1 MRLWCGKAKGCFH
14 DFRDRNPS
22 RAPRAEAARVL
33 RAPGQTVATSATLP
47 PSDATRRGGAG
58 TTRAGSDG
66 RDKHD
71 PPAVGRHAPRRRG
84 YFARR
89 VRRSRQTRPARRRTP
104 RAEAAR
110 VLRAPGQTVA
120 TSATLPLVDAT
131 RRGRAMRSTR
141 WRSGETSWDCRTER
155 SDVRRG
161 PRRAP
166 RPPPSPASHRAR
178 CAADQIERRGVAVKE
193 ASATGPVVLTVMRRF
208 ARSGNAERNGAAR
221 RPSGEKASKPTRS
234 T

>member
-1 MRLWCGKAKGCFH
+1 MISVIGTLPERHAPRRRGYFA
-14 DFRDRNPS
+14 RRARRSRQARPS
-22 RAPRAEAARVL
+22 RSWTPRAEAARVH
-33 RAPGQTVATSATLP
+33 
-47 PSDATRRGGAG
+47 

-66 RDKHD
+66 RDKRD
-71 PPAVGRHAPRRRG
+71 PPAIGCHAPRRRG

-89 VRRSRQTRPARRRTP
+89 VRRSRQARPSRRRTP
-104 RAEAAR
+104 RAEGEQCEA
-110 VLRAPGQTVA
+110 
-120 TSATLPLVDAT
+120 
-131 RRGRAMRSTR
+131 TR

-234 T
+234 R

>member
-1 MRLWCGKAKGCFH
+1 MRLWCGKVQGGFH

-22 RAPRAEAARVL
+22 RAPRAEAARVQ
-33 RAPGQTVATSATLP
+33 RAP
-47 PSDATRRGGAG
+47 
-58 TTRAGSDG
+58 
-66 RDKHD
+66 
-71 PPAVGRHAPRRRG
+71 
-84 YFARR
+84 
-89 VRRSRQTRPARRRTP
+89 VRRSRQARPSRHRMP

-110 VLRAPGQTVA
+110 VLRALGQTVA

>member
-1 MRLWCGKAKGCFH
+1 MRLWCGKVQGWFH

-58 TTRAGSDG
+58 TSRAGSDG
-66 RDKHD
+66 RDKRD
-71 PPAVGRHAPRRRG
+71 PPAIGCHASRRRG

-89 VRRSRQTRPARRRTP
+89 AGRSRQARPSR
-104 RAEAAR
+104 
-110 VLRAPGQTVA
+110 
-120 TSATLPLVDAT
+120 
-131 RRGRAMRSTR
+131 
-141 WRSGETSWDCRTER
+141 CRT
-155 SDVRRG
+155 
-161 PRRAP
+161 
-166 RPPPSPASHRAR
+166 PPSPASHRAR

-193 ASATGPVVLTVMRRF
+193 ASATGPVVLTVIRRF

>member
-1 MRLWCGKAKGCFH
+1 MISHTGVYPSLSVGRHAGAWGGGYSTRVAHGRGSRFGVNGPPRTEMRLWCGKIQGWFH

-22 RAPRAEAARVL
+22 RAPRAEAARGL

-47 PSDATRRGGAG
+47 PSDVTRRGGAG
-58 TTRAGSDG
+58 TSRAGSDG
-66 RDKHD
+66 RDKRD

-84 YFARR
+84 DFARR
-89 VRRSRQTRPARRRTP
+89 AGRSRQARPSRHRTP
-104 RAEAAR
+104 ASPRHR
-110 VLRAPGQTVA
+110 
-120 TSATLPLVDAT
+120 PLY
-131 RRGRAMRSTR
+131 
-141 WRSGETSWDCRTER
+141 
-155 SDVRRG
+155 
-161 PRRAP
+161 
-166 RPPPSPASHRAR
+166 RAR

-234 T
+234 R

>member
-1 MRLWCGKAKGCFH
+1 MVPVNAGKEQSASPRFSTASRSHQMVYIPPGGSIRLSLESQTQKFYHNPPNQAITNRVSPVSPMISHTGVRRSRQA
-14 DFRDRNPS
+14 RPS
-22 RAPRAEAARVL
+22 RHRMPRAEAARVL

-47 PSDATRRGGAG
+47 PS
-58 TTRAGSDG
+58 
-66 RDKHD
+66 
-71 PPAVGRHAPRRRG
+71 
-84 YFARR
+84 
-89 VRRSRQTRPARRRTP
+89 
-104 RAEAAR
+104 
-110 VLRAPGQTVA
+110 
-120 TSATLPLVDAT
+120 DAT

-166 RPPPSPASHRAR
+166 RPPPSPASHCAR

-193 ASATGPVVLTVMRRF
+193 ASATGPIVLTVMRRF

-234 T
+234 R